1 MKKILSLA
9 LALVLA
15 GTIAGCTNS
24 KPSGGDSA
32 LSGWEFVEDKG
43 ELIVG
48 LDDTFAP
55 MGFRD
60 ESDNLV
66 GFDIDLA
73 TKVGEKLGVDIKF
86 QPIDWN
92 SKELELS
99 SKRIDCIWNGMSA
112 TESRQKEMSLT
123 KKYLNNRI
131 VIMTIDGGKAVISKD
146 DLKDMKIGTQ
156 EGSSALETMIKDD
169 DYDSFKDNISEFPT
183 YDEVI
188 LDMQAG
194 RLDCMV
200 VDEVLGEYKNSKLTE
215 KFIVSEINFGD
226 DFYAIGCRK
235 GETDLADKIN
245 EAIATLIEEGT
256 AEEISN
262 KWFGKNIVILEGYDQ

>member
-1 MKKILSLA
+1 MKKFLA
-9 LALVLA
+9 LALTLVLA
-15 GTIAGCTNS
+15 GSIAGCTGN
-24 KPSGGDSA
+24 KGSGGDSA
-32 LSGWEFVEDKG
+32 LSGWEYVEDKG

-60 ESDNLV
+60 ESENLV

-73 TKVGEKLGVDIKF
+73 NKVGEKLGVDIKF

-112 TESRQKEMSLT
+112 TETRQKEMSLT

-131 VIMTIDGGKAVISKD
+131 VIMTIDGGKAVASKD
-146 DLKDMKIGTQ
+146 DLKEMKIGTQ
-156 EGSSALETMIKDD
+156 EGSSALETMMKDE

-215 KFIVSEINFGD
+215 KFIVSDINFGD

-245 EAIATLIEEGT
+245 EAIASLIEDGT
-256 AEEISN
+256 AADISN
-262 KWFGKNIVILEGYDQ
+262 KWFDKNIVILEGYDE

>member
-1 MKKILSLA
+1 MKKILALA
-9 LALVLA
+9 LAFVLA
-15 GTIAGCTNS
+15 GTIAGCTDS
-24 KPSGGDSA
+24 KSSGGDSA
-32 LSGWEFVEDKG
+32 LTGWEYVEDKG

-73 TKVGEKLGVDIKF
+73 TKVGEKLGVNIKF

-112 TESRQKEMSLT
+112 TKSRQEEMSLT

-131 VIMTIDGGKAVISKD
+131 VIMTIDGGKAVTSKD

-156 EGSSALETMIKDD
+156 EGSSALETMIKDE

-215 KFIVSEINFGD
+215 KFIVSDINFGD

-245 EAIATLIEEGT
+245 EALSILIEEKT
-256 AEEISN
+256 AEVISN
-262 KWFGKNIVILEGYDQ
+262 KWFDKNIVILEGYDE